1 LVSLVEDARRDVAP
15 AVRAATV
22 ARYQALCG
30 MRDLEAAMAVHAA
43 QRHLRVAALWV
54 RLARR
59 DGKSHY
65 LAHGPRCWAL
75 LARALQHP
83 ATAPLRDYL
92 DRHVPTHLRANPA

>member
-1 LVSLVEDARRDVAP
+1 
-15 AVRAATV
+15 
-22 ARYQALCG
+22 
-30 MRDLEAAMAVHAA
+30 
-43 QRHLRVAALWV
+43 VAALWV

-59 DGKSHY
+59 DGKTHY

-92 DRHVPTHLRANPA
+92 DSHVPSHLRANPA